1 MDINIIKTILWSD
14 SKEIVISLAEK
25 SLGKPPKGKP
35 NDFVEFI
42 SAYPSVN
49 CKQMI
54 SFLEKVIQRKKINDV
69 TSVAVVSEDACL
81 FSYEVDYPTALDIV
95 FSGLR
100 ILNTGGVLPS
110 LWCFLDCDKKAVVHF
125 VNKSG
130 WYAEVFF
137 LCNEDFSVLHLVHDG
152 SNTHVVPVV
161 FTTDLSTLSELSPQ
175 EEESCLRQYL
185 PRDLYSFLSKK
196 GGKKKNH
203 ISKSEPKI
211 IEQDNGD
218 LL

>member
-1 MDINIIKTILWSD
+1 MDINIIKTIQWSD
-14 SKEIVISLAEK
+14 SKETLLSLAEK
-25 SLGKPPKGKP
+25 CLGKPPIGKL

-42 SAYPSVN
+42 SAYQTVN
-49 CKQMI
+49 RKQMTT
-54 SFLEKVIQRKKINDV
+54 FLDNVIRRNALNDV
-69 TSVAVVSEDACL
+69 TKLAVISEDSCL
-81 FSYEVDYPTALDIV
+81 FSYETDYPTALDIV

-110 LWCFLDCDKKAVVHF
+110 LWCFLDCNKTAVVHF

-137 LCNEDFSVLHLVHDG
+137 QCNEDFSVLHLVQDG
-152 SNTHVVPVV
+152 FDTHVVPVI
-161 FTTDLSTLSELSPQ
+161 FTTDFAKLAELPLQQ
-175 EEESCLRQYL
+175 EEHCLRQYL

-196 GGKKKNH
+196 GGKKKA
-203 ISKSEPKI
+203 IAPQKSKKTLPN
-211 IEQDNGD
+211 DNFD